1 MYRYTI
7 HFYSLRYMRVKS
19 QVLRKEPDCVP
30 LVKRI
35 VIHDSQDLRIVS
47 ALIIIILWILHNF
60 QTKHLSLFLLTL
72 LASADA
78 AGAAGGPLRHPRP
91 IGEPALSRFPFIS
104 TQSVLSHARHSA
116 ADRWGC
122 ESESGYCGG
131 G

>member
-7 HFYSLRYMRVKS
+7 HFYSLRYMR
-19 QVLRKEPDCVP
+19 
-30 LVKRI
+30 VKRI

-72 LASADA
+72 LVCADA

-116 ADRWGC
+116 ADSGWGC